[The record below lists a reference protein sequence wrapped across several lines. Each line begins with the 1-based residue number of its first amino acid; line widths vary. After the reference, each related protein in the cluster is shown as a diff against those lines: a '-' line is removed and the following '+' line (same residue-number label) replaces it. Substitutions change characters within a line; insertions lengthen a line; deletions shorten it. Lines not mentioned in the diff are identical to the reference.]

1 MMSGADS
8 NISDRRKRNNIMLG
22 GVLLGFVA
30 LVFSITVA
38 KMMNPAGDITNSE
51 RTPVAEQTE

>member
-1 MMSGADS
+1 MSGADS

-22 GVLLGFVA
+22 GLLLGFVA

-38 KMMNPAGDITNSE
+38 KMMTTAGDIANSK
-51 RTPVAEQTE
+51 RISATEQTE

>member
-1 MMSGADS
+1 MSGADS
-8 NISDRRKRNNIMLG
+8 NISDRRKRNNLMLG

-38 KMMNPAGDITNSE
+38 KMVSGVGDITNSQ
-51 RTPVAEQTE
+51 RMPATEQTE

>member
-1 MMSGADS
+1 MSGADS
-8 NISDRRKRNNIMLG
+8 NISDRRKRNNLMLG

-38 KMMNPAGDITNSE
+38 KMMTPAGDVSNSK
-51 RTPVAEQTE
+51 RTPVTEQSE

>member
-1 MMSGADS
+1 MSGADS

-22 GVLLGFVA
+22 GLLLGFVA

-38 KMMNPAGDITNSE
+38 KMMTTTGDIANSK
-51 RTPVAEQTE
+51 RISATEQTE

>member
-1 MMSGADS
+1 MSGADS

-22 GVLLGFVA
+22 GLLLGFVV
-30 LVFSITVA
+30 LVFSITIA
-38 KMMNPAGDITNSE
+38 KMMNPAGDIANSE

>member
-1 MMSGADS
+1 MSGADS

-22 GVLLGFVA
+22 GLLLGFVA

-38 KMMNPAGDITNSE
+38 KMMTTTGEIANSQ
-51 RTPVAEQTE
+51 RTPVTEQSE

>member
-1 MMSGADS
+1 MSGADS
-8 NISDRRKRNNIMLG
+8 NISDRRKRNNLMLG

-38 KMMNPAGDITNSE
+38 KMMTTTGDIANSE
-51 RTPVAEQTE
+51 RVPVVEQSE